1 MVRAAMKGDAAAF
14 ERIVRQYQEP
24 VLAAIYRL
32 LGPRSVEDAEDAAQE
47 VFAKLARA
55 ISTFDFARRTRF
67 STWLFTFVRN
77 HCFDVMRR
85 RRAPMLPL
93 GRRGD
98 PEEPESLPASDE
110 PPPARSLQSSEAR
123 RLLAHAISQLPEPE
137 REVFVRREIQ
147 GLSILEIA
155 DEMDTPAPTIRSRLH
170 RAKLELRSKLEP
182 YLRDGST
189 PFLRPQAAQPGPPSV
204 QSHSA

>member
-98 PEEPESLPASDE
+98 PDEAESLPASDE

-123 RLLAHAISQLPEPE
+123 RLLAHAIAQLPEPE

-155 DEMDTPAPTIRSRLH
+155 SEMDTPAPTIRSRLH
-170 RAKLELRSKLEP
+170 RAKLELRAKLEP
-182 YLRDGST
+182 YLRDGSA
-189 PFLRPQAAQPGPPSV
+189 PFLRPQAAHPEPPPV